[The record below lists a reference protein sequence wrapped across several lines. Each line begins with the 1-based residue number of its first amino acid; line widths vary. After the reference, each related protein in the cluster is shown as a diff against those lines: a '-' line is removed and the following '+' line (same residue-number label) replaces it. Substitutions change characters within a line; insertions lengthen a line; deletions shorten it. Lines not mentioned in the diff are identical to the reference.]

1 LAVPFPLGSPAVSHG
16 RHGDETHFAVPLP
29 VPPRALPTKSE
40 KSSFGRFVG
49 FLRPN
54 SLGNNARVHP
64 DSIFHG
70 SVIFYNFFDFS
81 NFSYEKIKKIINCR
95 DNFAKLCGDVSLTVI
110 DAHTKFEAIWSTFGL
125 VSRHLK
131 KVV

>member
-1 LAVPFPLGSPAVSHG
+1 MPFPLGNPGHC
-16 RHGDETHFAVPLP
+16 
-29 VPPRALPTKSE
+29 PPRVKNRV
-40 KSSFGRFVG
+40 FGGFVG

-64 DSIFHG
+64 DSILHG
-70 SVIFYNFFDFS
+70 SVIFYNFLDFS

-95 DNFAKLCGDVSLTVI
+95 DNFAKLCGDVSLTI
-110 DAHTKFEAIWSTFGL
+110 IHAHTKFEAIWTSFGL